1 MSKILAVLGA
11 TGRQGGSVVN
21 HVLNDPELST
31 QFKIRAVTR
40 DVNSEKTKRL
50 LSQGDIEV
58 VQGDTLSRASLEMA
72 LTGVHTV
79 FIMTT
84 RPLGPSI
91 TLDPQIALDLELNS
105 AKMIADV
112 AVEQGVEYIIFSTLP
127 PARDISGGTVTVM
140 TFFDAKAK
148 AEQYIRSLPIKS
160 AFVSL
165 GGFMENFESQPF
177 LAPRRD
183 PSNPDTWIL
192 ARHVSS
198 KTQVPY
204 IDAAGDTGK
213 FVGAILA
220 EPDKYEGITFC
231 AAERLY
237 SLEEIAAI
245 LSKTT
250 GKTVV
255 YKRISREEFKERLNM
270 IPEYFAE
277 SLVAVTDLAEQFGY
291 FGKGGEERVAWA
303 RENARGKLASLE
315 DFLERHPLVLK

>member
-1 MSKILAVLGA
+1 MSKILAVFGA
-11 TGRQGGSVVN
+11 TGRQGSSVVN

-40 DVNSEKTKRL
+40 DVNSEKSKRL
-50 LSQGDIEV
+50 LSQGNMEV
-58 VQGDTLSRASLEMA
+58 VQGDTLNRASLETA

-84 RPLGPSI
+84 RPLDPSVA
-91 TLDPQIALDLELNS
+91 LDPQIALDIELNT

-112 AVEQGVEYIIFSTLP
+112 AVEKGAEYIIFSTLP
-127 PARDISGGTVTVM
+127 PVRDISGGKVTAM

-148 AEQYIRSLPIKS
+148 AEQYIRGLPIKS
-160 AFVSL
+160 AFVCL
-165 GGFMENFESQPF
+165 GAFMENLNSQPF

-183 PSNPDTWIL
+183 PSSPDTWIL

-198 KTQVPY
+198 KTQIPY
-204 IDAAGDTGK
+204 IDAGGDTGK

-231 AAERLY
+231 AAEKLY
-237 SLEEIAAI
+237 TLEELVAI
-245 LSKTT
+245 LSEAT
-250 GKTVV
+250 GKTVL
-255 YKRISREEFKERLNM
+255 YKRISREEFKESLNM

-277 SLVAVTDLAEQFGY
+277 IMVEALDVGEQFGY